1 MGPITIQHKIQ
12 TIILQ
17 HKDNYN
23 TTQHTD
29 MQPSY
34 NTSYNN
40 KIIKTIFIWHA
51 TQHTDNNSHTTLHTD
66 NSHTTEH
73 NDNHQSAYNTAHK
86 KTIIIQHIWLRQSSD
101 IIQVYIHRKTLHT
114 LIDATIDVQITFV
127 DHADIHPVT
136 LFRLLLLFCH
146 SSFCHRGSTCMPL
159 HALFS
164 KKQWDRYTFNE
175 FDGGIWWS
183 NNIYHSDRRIFT
195 CLFNFCLCLR
205 VRHHPNVDNKN
216 MCYFR

>member
-127 DHADIHPVT
+127 DHADIHPV
-136 LFRLLLLFCH
+136 
-146 SSFCHRGSTCMPL
+146 
-159 HALFS
+159 
-164 KKQWDRYTFNE
+164 YT
-175 FDGGIWWS
+175 I
-183 NNIYHSDRRIFT
+183 
-195 CLFNFCLCLR
+195 
-205 VRHHPNVDNKN
+205 
-216 MCYFR
+216 

>member
-1 MGPITIQHKIQ
+1 MYNMQTIIIKYNIQTIFIQCKDNHHHTTQQIANHHTSQCKDNHQKLNMGPITIQHKIQ

-51 TQHTDNNSHTTLHTD
+51 TQHTDNNSHTTLHPD

-101 IIQVYIHRKTLHT
+101 KIQVYIHRKTLHT

-127 DHADIHPVT
+127 DHADIHPV
-136 LFRLLLLFCH
+136 
-146 SSFCHRGSTCMPL
+146 
-159 HALFS
+159 
-164 KKQWDRYTFNE
+164 YT
-175 FDGGIWWS
+175 I
-183 NNIYHSDRRIFT
+183 
-195 CLFNFCLCLR
+195 
-205 VRHHPNVDNKN
+205 
-216 MCYFR
+216 